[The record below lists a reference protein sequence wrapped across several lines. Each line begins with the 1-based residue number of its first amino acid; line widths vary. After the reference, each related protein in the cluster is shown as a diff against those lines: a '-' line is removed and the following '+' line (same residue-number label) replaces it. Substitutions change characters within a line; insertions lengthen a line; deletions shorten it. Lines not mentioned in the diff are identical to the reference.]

1 MTRRFPLFSL
11 SVLCALGGESLPAA
25 EPDKALAA
33 AEAERVAVIAK
44 VKPAVVAVCMYGGE
58 AAGSGVLIDP
68 EGYALTN
75 FHVVAATG
83 PVMSCGLPDGQLY
96 DAVLVGVDKVGDV
109 ALIKLLPKKDGQPF
123 PAVPLGDSDQTKV
136 GDWSLA
142 MGNPFGLSLDFTPT
156 VTYGLISG
164 VNRYQPPE
172 GKGTL
177 EYTDCLQFDT
187 SINPGNSGGPL
198 FNMKG
203 ELIGINGRGQ
213 FEKRMR
219 INSGVGFAIS
229 VNQIKNFLGHL
240 YAGIDADH
248 ATLGAL
254 VETENEDGDLSRMVV
269 RQILEESDAAR
280 RGLQVGDQIVRFAGR
295 PMTSTNQY
303 KNVLGIF
310 PKDWRVPL
318 TYRRGT
324 DKREILVR
332 LMGNLDAAVERP
344 AERPPTPPR
353 PPGAPRPEDPR
364 GKARKSPAYKLL
376 DESKKGFANYHFNK
390 LQQDRLWAAFR
401 QTGDFAGLTGVW
413 SAAGT
418 IELADRKGEMRLTW
432 QDGPDGLTEVKL
444 SRNGIEDAVK
454 PLKDDQPLGELQLP
468 QGSGGL
474 LTALYQY
481 RRLLTEGAK
490 GFEGG
495 FTHGGHEPLYP
506 PREDGKTPEALK
518 DLRVDCEVLRTKH
531 GAFEAKWYFSLK
543 DHRLLGAESWTA
555 KEEDPCELY
564 FGDYRPEDGR
574 LLPHR
579 IEVRNGDKR
588 YAVLTVK
595 GYTLGKK

>member
-332 LMGNLDAAVERP
+332 LMGNLDAAVERT